1 MVVAAAEA
9 VEEADL
15 VKTVPAISAV
25 VDAADFSSPLSGIV
39 SLPTTAGRET

>member
-1 MVVAAAEA
+1 MAAA
-9 VEEADL
+9 VEEAEV

-39 SLPTTAGRET
+39 WLPTTAGRET